1 MAINAAIGSALVRR
15 GMWTIREGKQKGAFE
30 NWEKK

>member
-15 GMWTIREGKQKGAFE
+15 GMWTIRRSRRGHCE